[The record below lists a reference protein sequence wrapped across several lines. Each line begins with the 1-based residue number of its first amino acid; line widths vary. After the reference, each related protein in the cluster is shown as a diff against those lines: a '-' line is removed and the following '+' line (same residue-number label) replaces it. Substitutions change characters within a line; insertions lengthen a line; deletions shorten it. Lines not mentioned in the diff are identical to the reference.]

1 MSLNSETNVH
11 DAPHGGSCST
21 TIAVLGLVAA
31 ACGDDDDDDP
41 PGPRR
46 RARRVRAEAPA
57 TTGAADTDRRGGR
70 DHGGGHRRSGTTT
83 TRLDEDRWRAAV
95 GRAHRHRR
103 PQGEVAEGGPDFMN
117 GMHVAVNEINAAG
130 GVAGRPIELRL
141 FETGGTPEGAAT
153 AYREAG
159 NDGDVLGS
167 FLGASGALAIRD
179 QSETIGLPDHHRER
193 QRRHR
198 HPGDPVRLLEL
209 GRKEYATSAIDYAV
223 NKLGAET
230 IAAIHYGTD
239 FSSQIPDAI
248 TGRCEEVGC
257 EVVAIEEA
265 AADAPVD
272 ALIPQLT
279 NMRNADPDVYYLEG
293 LNPNVFAA
301 ARQLG
306 IDSPI
311 VSEQWLAVPALR
323 DACGANCEGVT
334 FAIHKC
340 NVPELLQADDEL
352 LELCEQYRESF
363 ISEYDTLGRLQ
374 HLRSGRGVHVRR
386 RCRGACSTAG
396 EELTRDN
403 IAAQM
408 EMFDG
413 SLLTTHGA
421 IETSPESHRLT
432 GTWTEGYIDVA
443 IEMQD
448 GQPTWVLAPDAD
460 PAGLHALTRPR
471 AEPRCPAS
479 PTCPSTSSRG

>member
-1 MSLNSETNVH
+1 MSKISDRGRSVPRRSL
-11 DAPHGGSCST
+11 
-21 TIAVLGLVAA
+21 AVAVAA
-31 ACGDDDDDDP
+31 LVVIASACGDDDDDD
-41 PGPRR
+41 GSS
-46 RARRVRAEAPA
+46 AATTSGDSAATATTSAGTEGTTAAETTTAAEVPA
-57 TTGAADTDRRGGR
+57 TTGASATTGG
-70 DHGGGHRRSGTTT
+70 DGAEEPSGEPIVVAG
-83 TRLDEDRWRAAV
+83 L
-95 GRAHRHRR
+95 
-103 PQGEVAEGGPDFMN
+103 QGEVAEGGPDFMN
-117 GMHVAVNEINAAG
+117 GMQVAVNEINASG

-159 NDGDVLGS
+159 NDSDVLGA

-179 QSETIGLPDHHRER
+179 QSETIGLPIITASGNDAI
-193 QRRHR
+193 
-198 HPGDPVRLLEL
+198 DIPVTTYVFSNSA
-209 GRKEYATSAIDYAV
+209 GREYATSAISYAV
-223 NKLGAET
+223 EKLGAQR

-248 TGRCEEVGC
+248 TGKCEELGC
-257 EVVAIEEA
+257 EIVAIEEA

-306 IDSPI
+306 IDAPI

-323 DACGANCEGVT
+323 DACGENCEGVT

-340 NVPELLQADDEL
+340 NVPELLQEEDEL
-352 LELCEQYRESF
+352 RQLCEDYRESYLAEF
-363 ISEYDTLGRLQ
+363 DPWAGFSIYGRDAVYTYAAAVEAL
-374 HLRSGRGVHVRR
+374 LE
-386 RCRGACSTAG
+386 AG
-396 EELTRDN
+396 EEPTRDS

-408 EMFDG
+408 EQFDG

-443 IEMQD
+443 IEMED

-460 PAGLHALTRPR
+460 PEG
-471 AEPRCPAS
+471 
-479 PTCPSTSSRG
+479 STP